1 MAPGLTENVGLRA
14 PTAVVPLKSEA
25 GHNKEN
31 LIGYKYEK
39 DHEIKGTD
47 KLPPATY
54 PEYLPVWDNETERYA
69 PLELFEHYD
78 HGKDADASF
87 PDLFPQGQA
96 DIDEITPFI
105 GSEVKGVQLSQ
116 LSDKGKDQ
124 LALYV
129 AQRRVVAF
137 RDQDFA
143 SRPIQE
149 VVDYA
154 GYFGRHHIH
163 QTSGAPKGFPEVHLV
178 HRGADDRTGAKFL
191 EQRTNSITWHSDVTF
206 EKQPPGTTF
215 LYFLDGPT
223 TGGDTLFGDM
233 AQAYKRLSPEFQKRL
248 HGLKAVHSGVEQVNA
263 SLNGGGI
270 ARRNPVTS
278 EHPIVRTH
286 PVTGEKALY
295 VNPQFTRYIVGY
307 KKEESDYLLKFL
319 YDHIALSQDTQA
331 RVRWRA
337 GTVVVWDVSHGSHR
351 NSTEETFSNLMQNRL
366 ACHSAVFDWEDGQ
379 RRHIARLTPQAEQ
392 PYETPFDG

>member
-1 MAPGLTENVGLRA
+1 MAPALTETVGLRDA
-14 PTAVVPLKSEA
+14 TFRVPHKTDA

-31 LIGYKYEK
+31 LIGYAYEK
-39 DHEIKGTD
+39 DAELKGTD
-47 KLPPATY
+47 KIAPATY
-54 PEYLPVWDNETERYA
+54 PNYLPVWDNETARYP
-69 PLELFEHYD
+69 PLTLFEHYD
-78 HGKDADASF
+78 HGKDADPKF
-87 PDLFPQGQA
+87 PDLFPKDGPA
-96 DIDEITPFI
+96 KVDEITPFI
-105 GSEVKGVQLSQ
+105 GSEVHNVQLSK
-116 LSDKGKDQ
+116 LSQAGKDQ

-143 SRPIQE
+143 SLPIQE

-163 QTSGAPKGFPEVHLV
+163 QTSGAPKGFPEIHLV
-178 HRGADDRTGAKFL
+178 FRGADDRTGANFL
-191 EQRTNSITWHSDVTF
+191 EKRTNTITWHSDVTF

-215 LYFLDGPT
+215 LYVLDGPT
-223 TGGDTLFGDM
+223 TGGDTLFADM
-233 AQAYKRLSPEFQKRL
+233 AQAYRRLSPEFQKRL

-270 ARRNPVTS
+270 ARRDPVTS

-295 VNPQFTRYIVGY
+295 VNPQFTRHIVGY

-319 YDHIALSQDTQA
+319 FDHIALSQDLQA
-331 RVRWRA
+331 RVRWQK
-337 GTVVVWDVSHGSHR
+337 GTVVVWD
-351 NSTEETFSNLMQNRL
+351 NRL
-366 ACHSAVFDWEDGQ
+366 AAHSAVFDWEDGQ

-392 PYETPFDG
+392 PYETPFLE

>member
-1 MAPGLTENVGLRA
+1 MAPSVVETVGLRSA
-14 PTAVVPLKSEA
+14 TFTLPLKTDT

-39 DHEIKGTD
+39 EAELKGTD
-47 KLPPATY
+47 KIAPASY
-54 PEYLPVWDNETERYA
+54 PNYLPVWDNETERYP
-69 PLELFEHYD
+69 PLTLFEHYD
-78 HGKDADASF
+78 HGKDADPSF
-87 PDLFPQGQA
+87 PDLFPKGQA
-96 DIDEITPFI
+96 ELDDITPFI
-105 GSEVKGVQLSQ
+105 GTEVKGVQLSK
-116 LSDKGKDQ
+116 LSKAGKDQ
-124 LALYV
+124 LALFV

-143 SRPIQE
+143 SLPIQE
-149 VVDYA
+149 AVDYA

-163 QTSGAPKGFPEVHLV
+163 QTSGAPKGFPQIHLV
-178 HRGADDRTGAKFL
+178 FRSADDHTGSKFL
-191 EQRTNSITWHSDVTF
+191 EQRTNTITWHSDVTF

-215 LYFLDGPT
+215 LYVLDGPT

-233 AQAYKRLSPEFQKRL
+233 AQAYRRLSPEFRQRL
-248 HGLKAVHSGVEQVNA
+248 HGLKAAHSGAEQINA

-270 ARRNPVTS
+270 ARRDPVVS

-319 YDHIALSQDTQA
+319 FDHIALSQDLQA
-331 RVRWRA
+331 RVRWKA
-337 GTVVVWDVSHGSHR
+337 GTVVVWD
-351 NSTEETFSNLMQNRL
+351 NRL

-392 PYETPFDG
+392 PYETPFEG

>member
-1 MAPGLTENVGLRA
+1 MAPSVTETVGLRSA
-14 PTAVVPLKSEA
+14 TFTVPLKTDT

-31 LIGYKYEK
+31 LIGYKIEK
-39 DHEIKGTD
+39 ETELNGTD
-47 KLPPATY
+47 KIAPVSY
-54 PEYLPVWDNETERYA
+54 PNYLPVWDNETQRYP
-69 PLELFEHYD
+69 PLTLYEHYD
-78 HGKDADASF
+78 HGKDADPSF
-87 PDLFPQGQA
+87 PDLLPKGQA
-96 DIDEITPFI
+96 EVDEITPFI
-105 GSEVKGVQLSQ
+105 GTEVKGVQLSK
-116 LSDKGKDQ
+116 LSKAGKDQ
-124 LALYV
+124 LALFV

-143 SRPIQE
+143 SLPIQE
-149 VVDYA
+149 AVDYV

-178 HRGADDRTGAKFL
+178 FRGADDRTGSKFL
-191 EQRTNSITWHSDVTF
+191 EQRTNTITWHSDVTF

-215 LYFLDGPT
+215 LY
-223 TGGDTLFGDM
+223 
-233 AQAYKRLSPEFQKRL
+233 AYKRLSPEFRKRL
-248 HGLKAVHSGVEQVNA
+248 HGLRAVHSGAEQVNA

-270 ARRNPVTS
+270 ARRDPVTS

-319 YDHIALSQDTQA
+319 FDHVALSQDLQT
-331 RVRWRA
+331 RIRWKA
-337 GTVVVWDVSHGSHR
+337 GTVVVWD
-351 NSTEETFSNLMQNRL
+351 NRL

-392 PYETPFDG
+392 PYETPFEE